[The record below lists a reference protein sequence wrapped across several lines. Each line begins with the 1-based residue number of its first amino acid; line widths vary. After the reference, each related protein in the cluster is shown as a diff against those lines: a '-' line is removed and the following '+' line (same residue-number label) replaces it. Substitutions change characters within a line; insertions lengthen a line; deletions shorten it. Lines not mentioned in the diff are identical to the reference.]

1 MSLVFSLRLRVQM
14 MTVFPT
20 LSTKSVVSFFLALAM
35 TSPLAAQRE
44 GYVATPDG
52 TRLFYRIVGNSPD
65 TLVAIHGG
73 PGVDLE
79 SILGDFTPLTQR
91 HTVIF
96 YDQRGAG
103 RSTLPTDTT
112 TLTAAQQIA
121 DLEAVRMRFG
131 IDRLTLIAHSYGPL
145 LAATYAIAHP
155 EHTRRMIFMGPVPP
169 RRGDFWARFAKNSS
183 ARMDSTL
190 RRQSADA
197 NRRLQGASTDDEIRS
212 ACRDYWRAAMVP
224 RLAEPTRSLPMIRS
238 DLCASDARGIR
249 FGLTTT
255 NRLVMGSYG
264 DWDIRSQLRTLRVPT
279 LVIHGEQEAIPMD
292 LVEEWVSSLPLATL
306 VRVPRAAHFAYAERP
321 DVVWPAVE
329 AFLKR

>member
-1 MSLVFSLRLRVQM
+1 MSLSRTLVAGFVLSLLL
-14 MTVFPT
+14 P
-20 LSTKSVVSFFLALAM
+20 VVSAL
-35 TSPLAAQRE
+35 SAQGE

-52 TRLFYRIVGNSPD
+52 ARLFYRIVGRGTD
-65 TLVAIHGG
+65 TVVAIHGG

-79 SILGDFTPLTQR
+79 SIAGDFAPLTQQ

-103 RSTLPTDTT
+103 RSTLPADST
-112 TLTAAQQIA
+112 TLTSAQQIA
-121 DLEAVRMRFG
+121 DLETVRLHFG

-155 EHTRRMIFMGPVPP
+155 DHMRRMILMGPVPP
-169 RRGDFWARFAKNSS
+169 RRGDFWVRFAKNSA

-190 RRQSADA
+190 QRQSADA
-197 NRRLQGASTDDEIRS
+197 NRRLQRATTDDEIRS

-224 RLAEPTRSLPMIRS
+224 RLAAPARTLSMIRS

-255 NRLVMGSYG
+255 NRLVMNSYG
-264 DWDIRSQLRTLRVPT
+264 DWDIRPQLRTLRVPT

-292 LVEEWVSSLPLATL
+292 LVEEWVSSLPMATL

-329 AFLKR
+329 AFLRP

>member
-1 MSLVFSLRLRVQM
+1 MSLYRAIVAGLVFSLF
-14 MTVFPT
+14 TP
-20 LSTKSVVSFFLALAM
+20 VVSPA
-35 TSPLAAQRE
+35 AAQRE

-52 TRLFYRIVGNSPD
+52 ARLFYRIAGSGAD

-79 SILGDFTPLTQR
+79 SIAGDFTPLTAR

-112 TLTAAQQIA
+112 TLSAVQQIA
-121 DLEAVRMRFG
+121 DLESVRRHFG

-155 EHTRRMIFMGPVPP
+155 DHVRRMILMGPVPP
-169 RRGDFWARFAKNSS
+169 RRGDFWARFAKNSA

-190 RRQSADA
+190 QRQSADA
-197 NRRLQGASTDDEIRS
+197 NRRLQRATTDDEIRS

-224 RLAEPTRSLPMIRS
+224 RLAEPTRTLPMIRS

-264 DWDIRSQLRTLRVPT
+264 DWDLRPQLRTLRAPT

-292 LVEEWVSSLPLATL
+292 LVEEWVSTLPNAML

>member
-1 MSLVFSLRLRVQM
+1 MSLYRAIVAGLVFSLF
-14 MTVFPT
+14 TP
-20 LSTKSVVSFFLALAM
+20 VVSRV
-35 TSPLAAQRE
+35 AAQRE

-52 TRLFYRIVGNSPD
+52 ARLYYRIAGRGSD

-79 SILGDFTPLTQR
+79 SIAGDFAPLAAK

-112 TLTAAQQIA
+112 TLSAAQQIA
-121 DLEAVRMRFG
+121 DLEAVRVHFG
-131 IDRLTLIAHSYGPL
+131 VDRLTLIAHSYGPL

-155 EHTRRMIFMGPVPP
+155 EHMRAMILMGPVPP
-169 RRGDFWARFAKNSS
+169 RRGDFWARFAKSS
-183 ARMDSTL
+183 AARMDSTL
-190 RRQSADA
+190 QRQSADA
-197 NRRLQGASTDDEIRS
+197 NRRLQRATTDDDIRA

-224 RLAEPTRSLPMIRS
+224 RLAEPARSLPIIRS

-264 DWDIRSQLRTLRVPT
+264 DWDIRPQLRTLRVPT

-292 LVEEWVSSLPLATL
+292 LVEEWVSSLPNATL

-329 AFLKR
+329 AFLKRHH

>member
-1 MSLVFSLRLRVQM
+1 MSLFRAMIAGSVLSLLLPMV
-14 MTVFPT
+14 
-20 LSTKSVVSFFLALAM
+20 
-35 TSPLAAQRE
+35 SPLAAQRD
-44 GYVATPDG
+44 GYVTARDDAH
-52 TRLFYRIVGNSPD
+52 LFYRIVGNGAD
-65 TLVAIHGG
+65 TLIAIHGG

-79 SILGDFTPLTQR
+79 SIARDFEPLTQK

-112 TLTAAQQIA
+112 TLSATQQIA
-121 DLEAVRMRFG
+121 DLESVRVHFG

-155 EHTRRMIFMGPVPP
+155 EHVRRMIFMGPVPP
-169 RRGDFWARFAKNSS
+169 RRGEFWARFAKNSS

-190 RRQSADA
+190 QRQSADA
-197 NRRLQGASTDDEIRS
+197 NRRLQRATTDVEIRS

-224 RLAEPTRSLPMIRS
+224 RLAEPVRTLPMIRS

-264 DWDIRSQLRTLRVPT
+264 DWDIRPQLQTLQVPT
-279 LVIHGEQEAIPMD
+279 LVIHGEEEAIPMD
-292 LVEEWVSSLPLATL
+292 LVAEWVSSMPNATL

-321 DVVWPAVE
+321 DLVWPAVE
-329 AFLKR
+329 AFLKLHH

>member
-1 MSLVFSLRLRVQM
+1 MAMSRALVAAFVLSLLL
-14 MTVFPT
+14 P
-20 LSTKSVVSFFLALAM
+20 VV
-35 TSPLAAQRE
+35 SPLAAQRE
-44 GYVATPDG
+44 GYVAAPDG
-52 TRLFYRIVGNSPD
+52 ARLFYRTVGKGTD

-79 SILGDFTPLTQR
+79 SIAGGFAPLAQQ

-103 RSTLPTDTT
+103 RSTLPADTT

-121 DLEAVRMRFG
+121 DLEAVRVHFG

-155 EHTRRMIFMGPVPP
+155 DHMRRMILMGPVPP

-190 RRQSADA
+190 QRQSADA
-197 NRRLQGASTDDEIRS
+197 NRRLQRATTDDEIRS

-224 RLAEPTRSLPMIRS
+224 RLAEPARTLPMIRS

-255 NRLVMGSYG
+255 NRLVMNSYG
-264 DWDIRSQLRTLRVPT
+264 DWDIRPQLRAVRVPT

-292 LVEEWVSSLPLATL
+292 LVEEWVCSLPLATM